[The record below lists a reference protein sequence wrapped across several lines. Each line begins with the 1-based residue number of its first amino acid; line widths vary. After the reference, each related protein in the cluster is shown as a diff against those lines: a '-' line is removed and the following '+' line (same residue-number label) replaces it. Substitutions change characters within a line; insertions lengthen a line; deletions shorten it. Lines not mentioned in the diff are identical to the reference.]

1 MKANKNDVWSE
12 FVSLLSSCPTQYNK
26 HVAVASLLTHLF
38 DDDELD
44 NACLME
50 AIRIAKQSLAGSVRK
65 PCRSVGMSGRIE
77 EM

>member
-1 MKANKNDVWSE
+1 VKANKTEVWSE
-12 FVSLLSSCPTQYNK
+12 FVSLLQSCPTQYNK

-38 DDDELD
+38 DHDDLD

-50 AIRIAKQSLAGSVRK
+50 AIRIAKQGLAGSMRK
-65 PCRSVGMSGRIE
+65 PCRSVGMRGRIE